1 MECATLN
8 RQQAEQ
14 LTEFLPR
21 DIGEKILSDDA
32 CVTSVLE
39 EGIVIS
45 LGIFSFDE
53 FSDDNVECLYLYTM
67 PDKRKKGY
75 ASMLLSYSEE
85 IFKKQGVRHMCF
97 NLTALSENM
106 DIWKQ
111 FLTGQ
116 GYRLLDM
123 DWHILEY
130 DFAAVENCP
139 AIRNCSG
146 TELSFQSLDRRQI
159 SYMIH
164 EDKTIPRVIREI
176 IRTEADCQKSLFY
189 SVLGHLAAGV
199 MIRDN
204 GVDDLSVHA
213 LYLSTQLKN
222 RGILLVM
229 LARTIQVMREARSTD
244 AKMYFYV
251 EYQKQMQA
259 YRKLFGVP
267 KFDYQVCRL
276 EKVLL

>member
-1 MECATLN
+1 MECATLS
-8 RQQAEQ
+8 RKQAEQ

-21 DIGEKILSDDA
+21 DIGEKIISDDA
-32 CVTSVLE
+32 CVTSVLDGE
-39 EGIVIS
+39 TVIS

-53 FSDDNVECLYLYTM
+53 FSDDHVECLYLYTM
-67 PDKRKKGY
+67 PDRRREGY

-85 IFKKQGVRHMCF
+85 LFRKQGVRQMCF
-97 NLTALSENM
+97 NLTALPENM
-106 DIWKQ
+106 EIWKQ
-111 FLTGQ
+111 FLAGQ
-116 GYRLLDM
+116 GYQLLDIN
-123 DWHILEY
+123 WHILEY
-130 DFAAVENCP
+130 NFDDVESCP
-139 AIRNCSG
+139 AIRSCNG
-146 TELSFQSLDRRQI
+146 RELSFQSLDRRQI

-164 EDKTIPRVIREI
+164 EDKSIPRVIREI
-176 IRTEADCQKSLFY
+176 IRTEADWQKSLFY

-213 LYLSTQLKN
+213 LYLSSHLKN

-229 LARTIQVMREARSTD
+229 LAKTIQVMREARSTD

-259 YRKLFGVP
+259 YRKLFGEP
-267 KFDYQVCRL
+267 KSDYQVCRL
-276 EKVLL
+276 EKVIL